1 MEDFL
6 KNNMELIGILGAFII
21 GWFLPNPKLKA
32 IGRKIGEKL
41 PGKLRNTLAEKIHY
55 FEDGLKEETSDNENV
70 MKTNTKN
77 LNIDLELGKSAS
89 AKETGDSQ

>member
-41 PGKLRNTLAEKIHY
+41 PGKLRNTLAEKIHS

-70 MKTNTKN
+70 MKNNANN
-77 LNIDLELGKSAS
+77 LNIDLELGKSDS
-89 AKETGDSQ
+89 KEKIGNSQ